1 MARLENF
8 VNLSFSKFAFKA
20 RLIVSE
26 SLQSCLFKKNQSQ
39 LCQLFNCLLYCKQFY
54 QNNASLQISQCD
66 LDLSIPQ
73 IAWTKTNKRSWKHII
88 WVIQNPSQTRSSIV
102 SVIENYHTQLCW
114 CQSYK
119 KLRIKLKGFLQLNC
133 FRVSFCL

>member
-26 SLQSCLFKKNQSQ
+26 SLQSGLFKKNQSQ
-39 LCQLFNCLLYCKQFY
+39 LCQLFNCLLHCKQFY

-66 LDLSIPQ
+66 LDLSIP
-73 IAWTKTNKRSWKHII
+73 
-88 WVIQNPSQTRSSIV
+88 
-102 SVIENYHTQLCW
+102 
-114 CQSYK
+114 
-119 KLRIKLKGFLQLNC
+119 
-133 FRVSFCL
+133 